1 MKLRTRQL
9 AAGAITLISVI
20 LLVASLFETSRN
32 HPGRLTMRIGLG
44 IAILVLTLA
53 NLRRVATYQA
63 QSRNGERPR
72 AHIRFFMLTGIVGA
86 ALAAALM
93 YTEFL

>member
-9 AAGAITLISVI
+9 AAGAVALISVI
-20 LLVASLFETSRN
+20 LLVASLLETSRD

-44 IAILVLTLA
+44 IAILGLMLA

-72 AHIRFFMLTGIVGA
+72 PPIRFFMLTGIVGA

-93 YTEFL
+93 STDVP